1 MFITHT
7 DYQAIKHMVIKFRNK
22 YLTST
27 ATKIH
32 LLAITANYLR
42 KESN

>member
-1 MFITHT
+1 
-7 DYQAIKHMVIKFRNK
+7 MVIKFRNK

-42 KESN
+42 KESITDAINIGLKV